1 MQRSSWPWKA
11 FFIGENMP
19 AAEKKKQKS
28 KYTFAIIGTGM
39 VGTAIGILLKK
50 AGYQIAAVYD
60 KSPAALKK
68 AVKYTKARAVRD
80 PLATLNYAN
89 CLLLTTPDDA
99 IAAAC
104 REIADASDIRGKF
117 VFHLSGAGGLDL
129 LDAAAEKGACVG
141 SFHPLQS
148 FSSVENAVKN
158 IPGSYFG
165 VTAEGKSKALTKKI
179 VADLKGI
186 PLFIADEQKPLY
198 HAAACF
204 VSNYLVTLLNSAEAV
219 YQTTG
224 ISEKQARRA
233 YLPLVWGTLKNIER
247 CGSVSAL
254 TGPIARGDAGTI
266 KKHLQTIE
274 KNASPFSDIYRS
286 LGMLTIELAV
296 KKGTLSLERAQLI
309 KKILKGE

>member
-1 MQRSSWPWKA
+1 
-11 FFIGENMP
+11 MP
-19 AAEKKKQKS
+19 VAGKKNQKS

-50 AGYQIAAVYD
+50 AGYKITAVYD
-60 KSPAALKK
+60 KSPAASRKALKHMK
-68 AVKYTKARAVRD
+68 AISLRD
-80 PLATLNYAN
+80 PAQASTHAN
-89 CLLLTTPDDA
+89 CLLITTPGD
-99 IAAAC
+99 
-104 REIADASDIRGKF
+104 REIANDSDMRGKF

-148 FSSVENAVKN
+148 FSSVETAVKN

-165 VTAEGKSKALTKKI
+165 VTAEGKAKTLAKNI
-179 VADLKGI
+179 VTDLKGI

-204 VSNYLVTLLNSAEAV
+204 VSNYLVTLLNSAESV
-219 YQTTG
+219 YQATG
-224 ISEKQARRA
+224 ISEKEAKKA
-233 YLPLVWGTLKNIER
+233 YMPLVYGTLRNIER

-274 KNASPFSDIYRS
+274 KNVSQFSNIYRS
-286 LGMLTIELAV
+286 LGSMTVELAV
-296 KKGTLSLERAQLI
+296 KKGSISLERAHLM